1 MRRCEFCDSPV
12 PADAIVCPVCN
23 ETIAEETLER
33 VLPILKRPETPEI
46 RAMGVLDRF
55 WGVIRRPAAAYRD
68 IGRRPD
74 GAGPL
79 MIIIMNALVMAGL
92 FLAVSS
98 KLYVRVN
105 INGTLTDV
113 GVLSSQY
120 STQFYGTA
128 LVSILP
134 NILLGMVYLLV
145 GTLFAHLAFKVTGGT
160 GSKGKTMSVI
170 GYSMFPVIL
179 IRLVA
184 LPLILFVLPVYN
196 VTASTSWVGVVMS
209 VYESSA
215 WLTIDYIT
223 TASFFWVGLL
233 LVFGIREAHDTST
246 GWAFVVSAACMVV
259 LIWTFWQA
267 H

>member
-33 VLPILKRPETPEI
+33 VLPILKRPERPEV
-46 RAMGVLDRF
+46 RALGVLDRF
-55 WGVIRRPAAAYRD
+55 WGVVRNPAATYRD

-74 GAGPL
+74 GGGPL
-79 MIIIMNALVMAGL
+79 LIIVMNALIMAGL
-92 FLAVSS
+92 FLAISS
-98 KLYVRVN
+98 KFYVRVN

-113 GVLSSQY
+113 GVLGSDYSGAFY
-120 STQFYGTA
+120 STT

-145 GTLFAHLAFKVTGGT
+145 GTMFAHLAFKVTGGT
-160 GSKGKTMSVI
+160 GNKGKTMSIV
-170 GYSMFPVIL
+170 GYSMVPVIL
-179 IRLVA
+179 FRLVA
-184 LPLILFVLPVYN
+184 LLVVIFYLPAYN
-196 VTASTSWVGVVMS
+196 ITAASSWDGIVMS
-209 VYESSA
+209 IYESGV
-215 WLTIDYIT
+215 WLTIDYMT

-246 GWAFVVSAACMVV
+246 GWAFVVSSACIAV